1 MKNKHK
7 SREEKEDEDDFTEE
21 DVSVPLHTLVVDK
34 RIAVNI
40 WNMVNYADVFASIEG
55 TVLAFWDEKHNIR
68 DKDVLSTDTILL
80 KDFDHQPEGS
90 LVSEVAKCVKAI
102 LLSRKQEK
110 LKDYTYAEI
119 TSCLTKFI
127 TIARDHRSPDG
138 IGYLKWMK
146 TFFEG
151 NMPMDMD
158 SIMGY
163 IFKNEM

>member
-1 MKNKHK
+1 LKNKHK

-80 KDFDHQPEGS
+80 KDFE
-90 LVSEVAKCVKAI
+90 A
-102 LLSRKQEK
+102 
-110 LKDYTYAEI
+110 
-119 TSCLTKFI
+119 
-127 TIARDHRSPDG
+127 
-138 IGYLKWMK
+138 
-146 TFFEG
+146 
-151 NMPMDMD
+151 
-158 SIMGY
+158 
-163 IFKNEM
+163 